1 MKKKPNSP
9 FTHVGSIYNGWDFGG
24 DKGYSQYVINKELSK
39 NGELIDFVNLVQQ
52 YTLSN
57 ELHFKL
63 MQSLF
68 SYSKRPGYKQFPWI
82 WKSRAKGVTVR
93 QGESSTINK
102 EVEIIAKYYE
112 ESLDNAEKYYEIL
125 KSSPKGKEKLKWLKR
140 VYGLENK

>member
-1 MKKKPNSP
+1 MKKKPSP
-9 FTHVGSIYNGWDFGG
+9 FTHVGSIYKSKGKFGG
-24 DKGYSQYVINKELSK
+24 DVGYSQYVINKELSK
-39 NGELIDFVNLVQQ
+39 NGELVDFVNLVQQ

-57 ELHFKL
+57 GLHFKV

-68 SYSKRPGYKQFPWI
+68 PYSSRPGFKQFPWI
-82 WKSRAKGVTVR
+82 WKGSQKV
-93 QGESSTINK
+93 NK
-102 EVEIIAKYYE
+102 EVEVIAKHYE